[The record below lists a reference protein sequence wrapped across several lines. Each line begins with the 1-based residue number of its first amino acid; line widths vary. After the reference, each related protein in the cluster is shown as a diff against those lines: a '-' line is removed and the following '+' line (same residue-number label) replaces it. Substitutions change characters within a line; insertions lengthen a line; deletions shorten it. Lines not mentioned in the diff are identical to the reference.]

1 MQCILDFIN
10 NFYRIYNVPHFN
22 SRKYYLFENMQRKKA
37 MTWQL
42 VKINYQDP
50 MKKLFLIGLGFQLYR
65 GGQF

>member
-1 MQCILDFIN
+1 
-10 NFYRIYNVPHFN
+10 
-22 SRKYYLFENMQRKKA
+22 

>member
-1 MQCILDFIN
+1 
-10 NFYRIYNVPHFN
+10 
-22 SRKYYLFENMQRKKA
+22 MQRKKA